1 MTTYDRY
8 QKLETAEGLRRFASE
23 LREAMETTPGGASR
37 FGALAEVRLRIV
49 CMMTISRM

>member
-37 FGALAEVRLRIV
+37 FGALAEVRPRIV